1 VGPGQT
7 EIRGIN
13 NRGDLVGTY
22 VEPSGEIIGW
32 IQERGARWWRS
43 GPVVFVTVP
52 GSDRNILSG
61 INGRRLAVGTYRPTG
76 TPVPV
81 FRESY
86 LYDDGDLTLPLTFPG
101 AVSTRALDINNRG
114 IIAGTFDVFS
124 YGFLAQPVACTP

>member
-1 VGPGQT
+1 
-7 EIRGIN
+7 
-13 NRGDLVGTY
+13 
-22 VEPSGEIIGW
+22 
-32 IQERGARWWRS
+32 
-43 GPVVFVTVP
+43 VVFVTVP